1 MKSTQLKLL
10 IISIFIL
17 ISGWSCKK
25 DAAKEENLI
34 SIPAALQ
41 KLKQYIPKDNPLS
54 AEKIKIGKKLFF
66 DERLS
71 IDGTVSCSFC
81 HNPLLGFSDGR
92 YRSMG
97 IYGLRSKRNSP
108 TIINRLFGQYQFM
121 DGRASN
127 IEEVIVEHIQNS
139 IEMGNNLE
147 NLVVTLNSD
156 ETYRDEFQNV
166 FGTQV
171 TAEGISKSLASYVRT
186 LVSGNSAFDKFIAG
200 NNGAI
205 SESAKRGYDLFKSER
220 LKCSKCHSGD
230 NFSDEKFQNNGAGM
244 DSEAPDFGRYL
255 ETGNEEDKGKFKT
268 PTLRDIARS
277 SPYMHDGSIK
287 SLAEVVEFYNQGGI
301 PNKNLSEYV
310 KPLNLTESE
319 KTDLVEFLRS
329 LTGTNIYY
337 LSVR

>member
-1 MKSTQLKLL
+1 MKSTKLKLL

-17 ISGWSCKK
+17 ISGWGCKENE
-25 DAAKEENLI
+25 AKKENLI
-34 SIPAALQ
+34 SIPTGLE
-41 KLKQYIPKDNPLS
+41 KLKQYIPNDNPLTVQ
-54 AEKIKIGKKLFF
+54 KIKLGKKLFF

-108 TIINRLFGQYQFM
+108 TIINRLFSQYQFM

-127 IEEVIVEHIQNS
+127 IEEVILDHIQNS
-139 IEMGNNLE
+139 KEMGNSLE
-147 NLVVTLNSD
+147 NLVTTLNSD
-156 ETYRDEFQNV
+156 ESYRDEFQNV
-166 FGTQV
+166 FGTNV
-171 TAEGISKSLASYVRT
+171 TAEGISKSLASFVRT
-186 LVSGNSAFDKFIAG
+186 LVSGNSALDKFLEG
-200 NNGAI
+200 NNVAI
-205 SESAKRGYDLFKSER
+205 PESAKRGYNLFKSER
-220 LKCSKCHSGD
+220 LQCSKCHSGE
-230 NFSDEKFQNNGAGM
+230 NFTDEKFQNNGAGM
-244 DSEAPDFGRYL
+244 DSENPDFGRYSQ
-255 ETGNEEDKGKFKT
+255 TGKEEDKGKFKT

-277 SPYMHDGSIK
+277 SPYMHNGSIK

-301 PNKNLSEYV
+301 PNINLSEYV

-319 KTDLVEFLRS
+319 KTDLIDFLRS

>member
-1 MKSTQLKLL
+1 MKSDQLKLF
-10 IISIFIL
+10 IICFFIL
-17 ISGWSCKK
+17 ISGWGCKENE
-25 DAAKEENLI
+25 AKIENLI
-34 SIPAALQ
+34 SIPTGLD
-41 KLKQYIPKDNPLS
+41 KLKLYVPNDNPLS
-54 AEKIKIGKKLFF
+54 VEKIELGKKLFF

-121 DGRASN
+121 DGRASK
-127 IEEVIVEHIQNS
+127 IEDVILDHIQNS
-139 IEMGNNLE
+139 KEMGNSLE
-147 NLVVTLNSD
+147 NLVMTLNLD
-156 ETYRDEFQNV
+156 ELYRNEFENV
-166 FGTQV
+166 FGTDV
-171 TAEGISKSLASYVRT
+171 TAEGISKSLASFVRT

-205 SESAKRGYDLFKSER
+205 SESAKRGWNLFKSEK
-220 LKCSKCHSGD
+220 LKCFKCHSGD
-230 NFSDEKFQNNGAGM
+230 NFTDEKFQNNGAGM
-244 DSEAPDFGRYL
+244 DSETPDFGRYL
-255 ETGNEEDKGKFKT
+255 KTGKEEDKGKFKT

-287 SLAEVVEFYNQGGI
+287 SLAEIVEFYNQGGI
-301 PNKNLSEYV
+301 PNNNLSEYV

-319 KTDLVEFLRS
+319 KTDLIDFLRS